1 MAGPYPARPGAG
13 PPLKDLDTFAMDT
26 PAHSYYS
33 ATAHASPTRPAL
45 EGTVECDVCVVGGGI
60 AGCSTAL
67 HLAERGYRVVLLE
80 GQRVGWGASGRSGA
94 QALLGV
100 AAGHAKLA
108 KLLGESDARRV
119 WDMTVEGLALIR
131 ELIAKYRID
140 CDWVSGHMQ
149 VAMKSRHDAE
159 IREEIESLRSDLGY
173 AGARYV
179 PRDEVQ
185 SIIPSSQY
193 ISALYDSN
201 CGHLHPLNYTLG
213 LAAAAEGLGARIF
226 EQSRALSW
234 TRSGDR
240 VSVRTAH
247 GEVRARYAVL
257 CGNVYLGPLV
267 PALFAK
273 IMAVSTYIVAT
284 ESLGSLRASDLIKNN
299 AGVIDSNWVVDYFRR
314 SADHRLLFG
323 GRANYSGL
331 SQFDAPEATRQ
342 RMLKVFPQLADVK
355 IEFAWGGEVDI
366 TLNRAPDFGRLAP
379 NVYFL
384 QGFSGHGIV
393 LTGMAGKLVAEAISG
408 TAERFDVF
416 ARIPHRGFPGG
427 MAMRRPALVLA
438 MMYYRLRDML

>member
-1 MAGPYPARPGAG
+1 MD
-13 PPLKDLDTFAMDT
+13 PPVR
-26 PAHSYYS
+26 SYYS
-33 ATAHASPTRPAL
+33 ATAHASPARPAL

-67 HLAERGYRVVLLE
+67 HLAEHGYRVVLLE
-80 GQRVGWGASGRSGA
+80 GQHIGWGASGRSGA

-108 KLLGESDARRV
+108 KLIGESDARRV
-119 WDMTVEGLALIR
+119 WDMTVEGLGLIR
-131 ELIAKYRID
+131 ELIARHGID

-149 VAMKSRHDAE
+149 VAMKARHDAE
-159 IREEIESLRSDLGY
+159 IREEIESLRSELGY
-173 AGARYV
+173 TSARYMS
-179 PRDEVQ
+179 REEVQ
-185 SIIPSSQY
+185 WVVPSTRY

-213 LAAAAEGLGARIF
+213 LAAAAERLGARIF
-226 EQSRALSW
+226 EQSRAISW
-234 TRSGDR
+234 SRSRAAASTRGGTGGRDL
-240 VSVRTAH
+240 VSVRTER
-247 GEVRARYAVL
+247 GEVRARHAVL

-267 PALFAK
+267 PELFAK

-284 ESLGSLRASDLIKNN
+284 EPLGEARATDLIKNN
-299 AGVIDSNWVVDYFRR
+299 AGVVDSNWVVDYFRR
-314 SADHRLLFG
+314 STDHRLLYG

-331 SQFDAPEATRQ
+331 SQFDAPKATRQ

-355 IEFAWGGEVDI
+355 IEHAWGGEVDI

-393 LTGMAGKLVAEAISG
+393 LTGMAGKLVAEAIAG
-408 TAERFDVF
+408 TAERVDVC